1 MIEVGTSTTRE
12 QRLAWDPVEAVELA
26 KRPDPDESS
35 TVATAMYDQ
44 LKAAGVPVE
53 AVEMCVVFWSRALD
67 GLEPGPIP
75 AARLA
80 RLDSDLELERQTSPV
95 LSRWLFAL
103 RADITSA
110 HDLDWTIR
118 FLLQVQQT
126 WRMSDMLTRRGT

>member
-12 QRLAWDPVEAVELA
+12 QRLAWDPAQAVELA

-44 LKAAGVPVE
+44 LAAAGVPVE
-53 AVEMCVVFWSRALD
+53 AVEMCIVFWSRALD
-67 GLEPGPIP
+67 GLDPGPIP

-80 RLDSDLELERQTSPV
+80 HLDSDLELERQTSPV
-95 LSRWLFAL
+95 LSRWLAAL
-103 RADITSA
+103 RADVTSA

-126 WRMSDMLTRRGT
+126 WRMSDILTRRGS